1 MSNNVKLSNQHG
13 PGASSEERSRD
24 KAGGARCYHC
34 HGTAH
39 FQKNCPMR
47 GRAAPEE
54 SRGRNSGAVPKR
66 VAALVAT
73 DELDVDH
80 DRKQKQQRVV
90 DLRRALQEVEVDES
104 LSEVVATMKVLKS
117 ANEDEGN
124 SLGPTLSACVE
135 FEGIPVEALLD
146 TGSPV
151 TIVSMRFLLE
161 ALAKQKPKEQ
171 DPTEWAAA
179 VKSHLEPLS
188 LTLHNYGGDE
198 LKAVRQLT
206 ATISREGHTCTAT
219 VLVQKDAPFDLLLGT
234 DLQTQL
240 GFLFLQKKTNGTAV
254 DLLQKRNGQIM
265 DQRRNQCHRLAAR
278 ATRQRKTTH

>member
-24 KAGGARCYHC
+24 KAGIRCYHC

-47 GRAAPEE
+47 DRAAPEE
-54 SRGRNSGAVPKR
+54 SRGRNSGAAPKR
-66 VAALVAT
+66 VAALVVT
-73 DELDVDH
+73 DELDIDH

-104 LSEVVATMKVLKS
+104 LSEVVATMRVLKS
-117 ANEDEGN
+117 ANGDEGN
-124 SLGPTLSACVE
+124 SLGPTLSACME

-151 TIVSMRFLLE
+151 TIVSMQFLLE

-171 DPTEWAAA
+171 GPTEWAAA
-179 VKSHLEPLS
+179 VKSRLEHPS

-206 ATISREGHTCTAT
+206 ATI
-219 VLVQKDAPFDLLLGT
+219 
-234 DLQTQL
+234 
-240 GFLFLQKKTNGTAV
+240 
-254 DLLQKRNGQIM
+254 
-265 DQRRNQCHRLAAR
+265 
-278 ATRQRKTTH
+278 